1 MGVQDTTFKITE
13 YVEFT
18 DKTIILTPD
27 VYNITITSSINNILN
42 SWDKLSTVISNPI
55 INLFTEF
62 FNVIITWY
70 NNIFDFISIF
80 FLLNFWMISFLIFI
94 QGWELLINYTYYFNN
109 KIVNNNK
116 SVHIINTKLNNNIKI
131 LIQYYL

>member
-18 DKTIILTPD
+18 DKTIILAPD

-42 SWDKLSTVISNPI
+42 SWDKLSTIISNPI

-116 SVHIINTKLNNNIKI
+116 GVHIINTKLNNNIKI
-131 LIQYYL
+131 FIQYYL